1 MTLLLQHDPEK
12 ARPGLDPGWVP
23 VSRLREASA
32 VLRHSHLSA
41 PAGEGRSENIMLKLT
56 LAAVLLGA
64 RCEPNCGPDLA
75 AGFIGEWPF
84 AYNAQL

>member
-1 MTLLLQHDPEK
+1 
-12 ARPGLDPGWVP
+12 
-23 VSRLREASA
+23 
-32 VLRHSHLSA
+32 
-41 PAGEGRSENIMLKLT
+41 MLKLT

-64 RCEPNCGPDLA
+64 HCEPNLA

>member
-1 MTLLLQHDPEK
+1 MIPKSGYRFSEK
-12 ARPGLDPGWVP
+12 
-23 VSRLREASA
+23 
-32 VLRHSHLSA
+32 
-41 PAGEGRSENIMLKLT
+41 IMLKLT

-64 RCEPNCGPDLA
+64 RYEPNCVPDLA